1 MSDFYLCL
9 TNNNEPFVNKD
20 MKTRI
25 LIAVILIA
33 WLAACTQ
40 KTCPTYAKKDIKKSS
55 TLEERI

>member
-9 TNNNEPFVNKD
+9 TNDNEPFVNND

-25 LIAVILIA
+25 LIAAILIV

>member
-9 TNNNEPFVNKD
+9 TNKKEPFVNYD

-25 LIAVILIA
+25 LIAAFLIV